1 MGADCSECINNN
13 KNETKL
19 IPSNNKNNSESNDK
33 YDSNICD
40 NFYCCLKGKLCD
52 ISISYFFPE
61 YKNEVFFP
69 EYKNED
75 KDKVKFKEL
84 KKLLERQRE
93 LRRINNILENDEQKQ
108 NNNIIINDEINGK
121 NSMINQ
127 VLEDMCIYGSIM
139 KEQIKE
145 EKKNNPENFI
155 EIKDALNLENEDNE
169 LFALGLLAH
178 NLEQDGTEVAI
189 KKQGDQ
195 GEDEFEDDTT
205 CLQFISNGMT
215 QRKRY
220 DLHFDFGEQ
229 KNEEYLNDQQKYE
242 ELKENLKEKLSK
254 DYNISKDKI
263 IVTLP
268 QRGSFRVQVIF
279 QSEEFNNLNLK
290 EFKSKFENDD
300 EFPDLQQLKEINE
313 DAIMSACKLRREQLD
328 SKGNRVDNW
337 GVDEL
342 RGNRPYNPPLGWTGI
357 GLKVLGKYDNGD
369 DTWVGMDNSEGEWN
383 VAYHGI
389 GRGQS
394 TSDVK
399 KIVGLIYKGSFKK
412 GSGQVHKDCND
423 KFHSGKVGEGVYC
436 TPNIE
441 TAEEYCGIS
450 EINGKSYKTVLMVRV
465 NPDAVRS
472 CNDCNY
478 ASDYWVVNG
487 TTDEIRPYRILYKC
501 VN

>member
-1 MGADCSECINNN
+1 
-13 KNETKL
+13 
-19 IPSNNKNNSESNDK
+19 
-33 YDSNICD
+33 
-40 NFYCCLKGKLCD
+40 
-52 ISISYFFPE
+52 
-61 YKNEVFFP
+61 
-69 EYKNED
+69 
-75 KDKVKFKEL
+75 
-84 KKLLERQRE
+84 
-93 LRRINNILENDEQKQ
+93 
-108 NNNIIINDEINGK
+108 
-121 NSMINQ
+121 
-127 VLEDMCIYGSIM
+127 
-139 KEQIKE
+139 
-145 EKKNNPENFI
+145 
-155 EIKDALNLENEDNE
+155 
-169 LFALGLLAH
+169 
-178 NLEQDGTEVAI
+178 
-189 KKQGDQ
+189 
-195 GEDEFEDDTT
+195 
-205 CLQFISNGMT
+205 MT

-242 ELKENLKEKLSK
+242 ELKDNLKEKLSK

-268 QRGSFRVQVIF
+268 QRGSFRIQVIF
-279 QSEEFNNLNLK
+279 QSEEFNNLDLK
-290 EFKSKFENDD
+290 EFESKFKNDN
-300 EFPDLQQLKEINE
+300 EFPELQQLKEINE
-313 DAIMSACKLRREQLD
+313 DAIMSACKLTKEQLD
-328 SKGNRVDNW
+328 SKGNRIKDW

-342 RGNRPYNPPLGWTGI
+342 RGNRPYFPPLGWTGI
-357 GLKVLGKYDNGD
+357 GLKVLGKYDDGD
-369 DTWVGMDNSEGEWN
+369 DTWVGMDNSDGEWN

-394 TSDVK
+394 NSEVK

-412 GSGQVHKDCND
+412 GSCQVHKDCND

-436 TPNIE
+436 TPNIK

-501 VN
+501 VD

>member
-1 MGADCSECINNN
+1 MGADCFDNNDNN
-13 KNETKL
+13 KNQTEL
-19 IPSNNKNNSESNDK
+19 NPSNIINNSGNNDK
-33 YDSNICD
+33 SDFNICD
-40 NFYCCLKGKLCD
+40 NLYCCFKDKLCD
-52 ISISYFFPE
+52 ISITYFFPGYE
-61 YKNEVFFP
+61 N
-69 EYKNED
+69 

-84 KKLLERQRE
+84 KKTVLKRQE
-93 LRRINNILENDEQKQ
+93 MLRGKKNILGNDELDH
-108 NNNIIINDEINGK
+108 NNNNLIINEK
-121 NSMINQ
+121 KAMINQ
-127 VLEDMCIYGSIM
+127 VLEDMCIYGNIM

-145 EKKNNPENFI
+145 EKEKNPENFI
-155 EIKDALNLENEDNE
+155 EINDALNLENEDKE

-189 KKQGDQ
+189 EKQGVQ
-195 GEDEFEDDTT
+195 GEDEQNNNTT

-268 QRGSFRVQVIF
+268 QRGSFRIQVIF
-279 QSEEFNNLNLK
+279 QSEEFNNLDLK
-290 EFKSKFENDD
+290 EFESKFKNDD
-300 EFPDLQQLKEINE
+300 EFPELQQLKEINE
-313 DAIMSACKLRREQLD
+313 DAIMSACKLTKEQLD
-328 SKGNRVDNW
+328 PKGNRVKDW

-342 RGNRPYNPPLGWTGI
+342 RGNRPYFPPLGWTGI
-357 GLKVLGKYDNGD
+357 GLKVLGKYDDGD
-369 DTWVGMDNSEGEWN
+369 DTWIGMDNSEGEWN

-394 TSDVK
+394 SSDVK

-436 TPNIE
+436 TPNIK
-441 TAEEYCGIS
+441 TAEEYCGTS

-478 ASDYWVVNG
+478 AQDYWVVNG

-501 VN
+501 VD

>member
-1 MGADCSECINNN
+1 MGANCFDNNDNN
-13 KNETKL
+13 KNQTEL
-19 IPSNNKNNSESNDK
+19 IPSNKNNNSGSNDK
-33 YDSNICD
+33 CD
-40 NFYCCLKGKLCD
+40 CDIFNNFACCFKEKLCD
-52 ISISYFFPE
+52 VSITYFFPE
-61 YKNEVFFP
+61 YE
-69 EYKNED
+69 NED
-75 KDKVKFKEL
+75 KIKLKEL
-84 KKLLERQRE
+84 KKTVLKRQE
-93 LRRINNILENDEQKQ
+93 KLRGTNIISVNDNLNHNQ
-108 NNNIIINDEINGK
+108 NNNIIINDETNEK

-127 VLEDMCIYGSIM
+127 VLEDMCIYGNIM

-155 EIKDALNLENEDNE
+155 EIKDALNLENEDKE
-169 LFALGLLAH
+169 LFALGLIAH

-189 KKQGDQ
+189 EKQESQ
-195 GEDEFEDDTT
+195 GEDELSHNTT

-279 QSEEFNNLNLK
+279 QSEEFNNLDLE
-290 EFKSKFENDD
+290 EFKSKFKNDD
-300 EFPDLQQLKEINE
+300 DFPELQQLKEINE
-313 DAIMSACKLRREQLD
+313 DAIMSACKLTRKQLD
-328 SKGNRVDNW
+328 SLGNRNLDW

-342 RGNRPYNPPLGWTGI
+342 RGNRPYYPPLGWTGI
-357 GLKVLGKYDNGD
+357 GLKVLGKYDDGD
-369 DTWVGMDNSEGEWN
+369 DTWIGMDNSEGEWN

-412 GSGQVHKDCND
+412 GSGQVHKECND

-472 CNDCNY
+472 CNDCDW